1 MNKFYSL
8 FSTYIANTFV
18 SVYLSESSKIA
29 IFELT
34 VQKPFNKLSLLLA
47 YFENQLLFSIK
58 HISQQFFPNFC
69 PLINHCSQ
77 LFHGDHLRAF
87 RMYRRST
94 ELALFNSTSE
104 AVFTLRVETEIYY
117 WILSGTLNIGNLLSD
132 TSADELGGLFLKRS
146 RIAFLH

>member
-1 MNKFYSL
+1 
-8 FSTYIANTFV
+8 
-18 SVYLSESSKIA
+18 
-29 IFELT
+29 
-34 VQKPFNKLSLLLA
+34 
-47 YFENQLLFSIK
+47 
-58 HISQQFFPNFC
+58 
-69 PLINHCSQ
+69 
-77 LFHGDHLRAF
+77 
-87 RMYRRST
+87 MYRRST